1 MLAETTRVKDE
12 IEKAIRLNK
21 LDDALRLCGE
31 GLRIEPG
38 DKRLCSGMRTRRAK
52 VWQLTARAREA
63 GARRRAS
70 QTSHA
75 EEARKA
81 RERAAAAAAGDAA
94 DDDDDDDGEVT
105 PAAAWKKCMQDA
117 QAAVYLNDTA
127 SVAYQLKAEALQ
139 ALERWEEAV
148 HELEACLHKCGKDDE
163 GLQAKLK
170 EAQRKHKASSRSPDL
185 YKVLGIVEGGA
196 RASEDDIRKAY
207 KKSAMKW
214 HPDRFASKSAAEQE
228 KASEQFKIISDALDV
243 LTDPVRR
250 KLWDQGYDRKEIEER
265 AEMEKQRG
273 QHRGHGGGFG
283 GGGFPG
289 GFPGGFG
296 GFG

>member
-1 MLAETTRVKDE
+1 M
-12 IEKAIRLNK
+12 
-21 LDDALRLCGE
+21 
-31 GLRIEPG
+31 
-38 DKRLCSGMRTRRAK
+38 
-52 VWQLTARAREA
+52 
-63 GARRRAS
+63 
-70 QTSHA
+70 
-75 EEARKA
+75 
-81 RERAAAAAAGDAA
+81 
-94 DDDDDDDGEVT
+94 
-105 PAAAWKKCMQDA
+105 
-117 QAAVYLNDTA
+117 
-127 SVAYQLKAEALQ
+127 
-139 ALERWEEAV
+139 

-185 YKVLGIVEGGA
+185 YKVLGIVEGGP